1 MTKHKQNLREAAKF
15 FAGLVTGDFLVGV
28 WFALGKMIP
37 FTFAG
42 ITFTAPM
49 VAFWMVFDLLV
60 IVLLVHYAW
69 HAEVHNPT
77 MRQRNFFMAAGVIFS
92 VVAAAHL
99 LRALFG
105 VALNI
110 GTWSFP
116 FWLSW
121 VAVIAAAFL
130 AYTSFVFAA
139 RGR

>member
-1 MTKHKQNLREAAKF
+1 MTKHKNNLREIAKF
-15 FAGLVTGDFLVGV
+15 AAGLVTGDFLVGV
-28 WFALGKMIP
+28 WLAAGKMIP
-37 FTFAG
+37 ISFMG

-49 VAFWMVFDLLV
+49 VAFWMVFDIL
-60 IVLLVHYAW
+60 IIILLVHYAW

-77 MRQRNFFMAAGVIFS
+77 MKQRNFFMIVGVILS
-92 VVAAAHL
+92 IVAVTHL

-105 VALNI
+105 VILNI

-121 VAVIAAAFL
+121 IAVIAATFL

-139 RGR
+139 KNK

>member
-15 FAGLVTGDFLVGV
+15 LAGLVTGDFLVGV
-28 WFALGKMIP
+28 WYAAGKMIP

-42 ITFTAPM
+42 ITFTAPV
-49 VAFWMVFDLLV
+49 VAFWMVVDLV
-60 IVLLVHYAW
+60 IIILLVHYAW

-77 MRQRNFFMAAGVIFS
+77 MRQRNFFRVAGAIFA

-99 LRALFG
+99 LRALFS
-105 VALNI
+105 VSLVI

-121 VAVIAAAFL
+121 VAVLAAAFL

-139 RGR
+139 RSK